1 MIAADIAD
9 DGQVFQ
15 TYVFVYQLD
24 RSLRDQLLNL
34 HSLLSVLLAAR
45 LRAEH
50 VLGELKSEAEEVG
63 VDPLHFFK
71 DILDVCEQWRFKV
84 LALHEFLTDAPIAEQ
99 YQGKRGHLVNVFHV
113 LFRPVNTP
121 DEEVKRACTASV
133 DV

>member
-9 DGQVFQ
+9 DGQVIQ

-63 VDPLHFFK
+63 VDPLHFFQ
-71 DILDVCEQWRFKV
+71 DILDVCEQWLFKV
-84 LALHEFLTDAPIAEQ
+84 LALHELLTDAPIAE
-99 YQGKRGHLVNVFHV
+99 
-113 LFRPVNTP
+113 
-121 DEEVKRACTASV
+121 
-133 DV
+133 